1 MKHPLNILFKEFET
15 NEDKS
20 NHDKKL
26 SVIIGSDDWKVITKE
41 LNELI
46 GKAYMRYDSASS
58 AEEFYTIK
66 GYVDGLKTLTGMD
79 KLHSMRRVLG
89 ARVVKAPSKTQ
100 RFAT

>member
-1 MKHPLNILFKEFET
+1 
-15 NEDKS
+15 
-20 NHDKKL
+20 
-26 SVIIGSDDWKVITKE
+26 
-41 LNELI
+41 
-46 GKAYMRYDSASS
+46 MRYDSASS

-79 KLHSMRRVLG
+79 KIHSMRRVLG